1 MLPKRR
7 GYAGDLPVDGSSGD
21 FDWDGFI
28 PFEQLPSAFNPASG
42 IIASANQNPFPADYP
57 YPVDG
62 NFAPP
67 YRVLRIR
74 ELLSAHNG
82 WRAADML
89 GVQGDIYSSFS
100 KFLAA
105 QVMAAVDQRG
115 AHNVSLDPALALLR
129 AWNGRM
135 DKDLAAPFL
144 MALVYQHVR
153 SSVADVAAPG
163 KGQVYEF
170 NMGPAVVEKLL
181 RERPDGWFQDYDAML
196 LRALTDALDEG
207 KRIQG
212 RDIQRWRYGNYL
224 RIEID
229 HPIIHPALG
238 KLPGIGK
245 ALDFFEIGPAPMSGS
260 TTTIRQT
267 TPALSPSMRMNAD
280 LGDWDRSLL
289 NIQIGQSGQPLSSH
303 YKDQWN
309 DHYNVRSY
317 PMQYGKVVAKQTLEF
332 RPK

>member
-1 MLPKRR
+1 
-7 GYAGDLPVDGSSGD
+7 
-21 FDWDGFI
+21 
-28 PFEQLPSAFNPASG
+28 
-42 IIASANQNPFPADYP
+42 
-57 YPVDG
+57 
-62 NFAPP
+62 
-67 YRVLRIR
+67 
-74 ELLSAHNG
+74 
-82 WRAADML
+82 
-89 GVQGDIYSSFS
+89 
-100 KFLAA
+100 
-105 QVMAAVDQRG
+105 MAAVDQRG
-115 AHNVSLDPALALLR
+115 AHNISLDPAVALLR

-280 LGDWDRSLL
+280 LADWDRSLL

-309 DHYNVRSY
+309 DHYNVKSY

-332 RPK
+332 RPGAK